1 MKILISADMEGATGV
16 TWPADVLPGTPQWE
30 RCRSMFTSDV
40 NAAVLGFFDGGADEV
55 VVNEAHWTMRNLL
68 LERLDERTQMLT
80 GRHKSLSMVEGV
92 QHGDVDG
99 IAFVGYHAGAGMEGV
114 LAHTYLANSITGVW
128 LNDVRASE
136 GLLNAHVVAEY
147 GVPVV
152 LVTGDDVACEDALG
166 YAPEALKVAVKDHVS
181 RYAAVCRTPARTAAD
196 IRAAAKEAARLA
208 VRHDRCGTVR
218 SPSPWSST
226 PSISPWP
233 PPSCP
238 AWTGSG
244 SARWRT
250 PAGPC
255 TRASVPSRRSPR
267 SSRPRWRSSMAD
279 QQALDEVVRF
289 TSDLIRI
296 DTTNRGGGDCRE
308 RPAAEYAAEQLAG
321 AGLEP
326 VLLERTEGRTN
337 VVARVE
343 GSDPSADALLL
354 HGHLDV
360 VPAQADDWSG
370 HPFSGEIRDG
380 VVWGRG
386 AVDMKNMDAMILAV
400 VRQWAREGVR
410 PRRDVVVAFTADE
423 EDSARDGS
431 GFLAD
436 EHPGLFEGCTEGVS
450 ESGAFTFHD
459 GNGRQLYPIA
469 AGERGT
475 GWLKLTA
482 RGRAGH
488 GSKVNAENAVT
499 RLAAAVTRIGEH
511 EWPLRPTP
519 TVRAALTELAAL
531 YGIDGGLDDVDALL
545 DKLGPAAKLVEA
557 TVRNSANPTMLDAG
571 YKVNVIPGEAVAY
584 VDGRY
589 LPGGEDEFRA
599 TLDRLTGPDVDWEFH
614 HREVALQAPVD
625 SPTYAR
631 MRAAVEEFAPEG
643 HVVPYCM
650 SGGTDA
656 KQFSRLGITGYG
668 FTPLKLPEGYDYQ
681 AMFHGVDERVPV
693 EALHF
698 GVRVLDR
705 FLRTA

>member
-1 MKILISADMEGATGV
+1 M
-16 TWPADVLPGTPQWE
+16 
-30 RCRSMFTSDV
+30 
-40 NAAVLGFFDGGADEV
+40 ADE
-55 VVNEAHWTMRNLL
+55 
-68 LERLDERTQMLT
+68 
-80 GRHKSLSMVEGV
+80 
-92 QHGDVDG
+92 
-99 IAFVGYHAGAGMEGV
+99 
-114 LAHTYLANSITGVW
+114 
-128 LNDVRASE
+128 
-136 GLLNAHVVAEY
+136 
-147 GVPVV
+147 
-152 LVTGDDVACEDALG
+152 
-166 YAPEALKVAVKDHVS
+166 
-181 RYAAVCRTPARTAAD
+181 
-196 IRAAAKEAARLA
+196 
-208 VRHDRCGTVR
+208 
-218 SPSPWSST
+218 
-226 PSISPWP
+226 
-233 PPSCP
+233 
-238 AWTGSG
+238 
-244 SARWRT
+244 
-250 PAGPC
+250 
-255 TRASVPSRRSPR
+255 
-267 SSRPRWRSSMAD
+267 
-279 QQALDEVVRF
+279 QALDEVVRF

-296 DTTNRGGGDCRE
+296 DTTNKGAGDCRE
-308 RPAAEYAAEQLAG
+308 RPAGEYAAEQLAG

-326 VLLERTEGRTN
+326 TLLERTKGRTN
-337 VVARVE
+337 LVARIE
-343 GSDPSADALLL
+343 GTDPDADALLL

-360 VPAQADDWSG
+360 VPAQADDWTV
-370 HPFSGEIRDG
+370 HPFSGEVRDG

-386 AVDMKNMDAMILAV
+386 AVDMKNMDAMILAIA
-400 VRQWAREGVR
+400 RSWAREGVR
-410 PRRDVVVAFTADE
+410 PRRDVVIAFTADE

-436 EHPGLFEGCTEGVS
+436 RHAELFQGCTEGVS

-459 GNGRQLYPIA
+459 GGGREIYPIA

-488 GSKVNAENAVT
+488 GSKVNKENAVT
-499 RLAAAVTRIGEH
+499 RLAAAITRIGEH

-519 TVRAALTELAAL
+519 TVSAALTELAAL
-531 YGIDGGLDDVDALL
+531 YGIEGGLDDVDALL
-545 DKLGPAAKLVEA
+545 EKLGPAAKLVEA
-557 TVRNSANPTMLDAG
+557 TVRGSANPTMLDAG
-571 YKVNVIPGEAVAY
+571 YKINVIPGEAVAY

-625 SPTYAR
+625 SPTYAK

-656 KQFSRLGITGYG
+656 KQFSRLGIIGYG
-668 FTPLKLPEGYDYQ
+668 FTPLKLPDGYDYQ

>member
-1 MKILISADMEGATGV
+1 
-16 TWPADVLPGTPQWE
+16 
-30 RCRSMFTSDV
+30 
-40 NAAVLGFFDGGADEV
+40 
-55 VVNEAHWTMRNLL
+55 
-68 LERLDERTQMLT
+68 
-80 GRHKSLSMVEGV
+80 
-92 QHGDVDG
+92 
-99 IAFVGYHAGAGMEGV
+99 
-114 LAHTYLANSITGVW
+114 
-128 LNDVRASE
+128 
-136 GLLNAHVVAEY
+136 
-147 GVPVV
+147 
-152 LVTGDDVACEDALG
+152 
-166 YAPEALKVAVKDHVS
+166 
-181 RYAAVCRTPARTAAD
+181 
-196 IRAAAKEAARLA
+196 
-208 VRHDRCGTVR
+208 
-218 SPSPWSST
+218 
-226 PSISPWP
+226 
-233 PPSCP
+233 
-238 AWTGSG
+238 
-244 SARWRT
+244 
-250 PAGPC
+250 
-255 TRASVPSRRSPR
+255 
-267 SSRPRWRSSMAD
+267 MAD
-279 QQALDEVVRF
+279 AQVGDEVVRF

-308 RPAAEYAAEQLAG
+308 RPAAEYAAALLAE
-321 AGLEP
+321 AGIEP
-326 VLLERTEGRTN
+326 ALLERTPGRTN
-337 VVARVE
+337 VVGRIE
-343 GSDPSADALLL
+343 GTDPAADALLV

-360 VPAQADDWSG
+360 VPAQAADWSV
-370 HPFSGEIRDG
+370 HPFSGEVRDG

-400 VRQWAREGVR
+400 LRSWARQGVR
-410 PRRDVVVAFTADE
+410 PRRDLVVAFTADE
-423 EDSARDGS
+423 EASAEDGS

-436 EHPGLFEGCTEGVS
+436 RHPGLFEGCTEAIG

-459 GNGRQLYPIA
+459 GAGREIYPIA

-488 GSKVNAENAVT
+488 GSKVNRENAVT

-511 EWPLRPTP
+511 EWPLRLTP

-531 YGIDGGLDDVDALL
+531 YGVDADLHDVDGLL
-545 DKLGPAAKLVEA
+545 AKLGPAAALVEA
-557 TVRNSANPTMLDAG
+557 TVRNSANPTMLGAG

-625 SPTYAR
+625 APLYAR

-668 FTPLKLPEGYDYQ
+668 FAPLKLPEGFDYQ
-681 AMFHGVDERVPV
+681 ALFHGVDERVPV